1 MIIAGLVLTLVA
13 VPQGQVT
20 FTKDVAPILQRS
32 CQTCH
37 RPGSIAPMS
46 LLTYQDA
53 RPWAR
58 AIKEKVA
65 KREMPPWYIDKNIG
79 ITDFKDDPSLS
90 DADIATI
97 TRWVDDG
104 APQGNPADMPPPR
117 QFSDVDQW
125 HIGKPDVIVSMK
137 KPYILPAAGPD
148 NIVDVLVD
156 PGFTEDMYVMAV
168 ESKPADPRSFKVV
181 HHFTTNLVEDSAK
194 LRPLDQG
201 GVEDQLQP
209 APQSAR

>member
-1 MIIAGLVLTLVA
+1 MAQAVALAADSDKAAQPVA
-13 VPQGQVT
+13 VT
-20 FTKDVAPILQRS
+20 FSKNVAPILQRS

-97 TRWVDDG
+97 TKWVDDG

-125 HIGKPDVIVSMK
+125 HIGKPDVVVSMK
-137 KPYILPAAGPD
+137 
-148 NIVDVLVD
+148 
-156 PGFTEDMYVMAV
+156 
-168 ESKPADPRSFKVV
+168 
-181 HHFTTNLVEDSAK
+181 
-194 LRPLDQG
+194 
-201 GVEDQLQP
+201 
-209 APQSAR
+209 

>member
-1 MIIAGLVLTLVA
+1 MIIAGLVLTLVT

-104 APQGNPADMPPPR
+104 APHIRRAEVYADGGR
-117 QFSDVDQW
+117 SRLLRRFG
-125 HIGKPDVIVSMK
+125 HARSM
-137 KPYILPAAGPD
+137 
-148 NIVDVLVD
+148 
-156 PGFTEDMYVMAV
+156 
-168 ESKPADPRSFKVV
+168 
-181 HHFTTNLVEDSAK
+181 
-194 LRPLDQG
+194 
-201 GVEDQLQP
+201 
-209 APQSAR
+209 